1 MAVRNF
7 GKAAFIKIQDYK
19 GQIQSY
25 VAKDMLN
32 EEAFLFLKNWI

>member
-7 GKAAFIKIQDYK
+7 GKAGFIKIQDRK

-25 VAKDMLN
+25 VAKDILSEN
-32 EEAFLFLKNWI
+32 DYLYLKNWI